1 MKALVVGGTGLV
13 SASVVQR
20 LVDRGID
27 VSVFNRGLRASGA
40 GDTVRLI
47 RGDRSDALEFAR
59 AFECERFDVVYDMI
73 CYTAEDAE
81 TSARAFA
88 GRARHWRRKPARRN
102 RDVMGIRT
110 RLGGPTPMPLLRSAE
125 PSRRKQR

>member
-13 SASVVQR
+13 SAGVVQQ
-20 LVDRGID
+20 LVARGID

-59 AFECERFDVVYDMI
+59 AFER
-73 CYTAEDAE
+73 
-81 TSARAFA
+81 
-88 GRARHWRRKPARRN
+88 
-102 RDVMGIRT
+102 
-110 RLGGPTPMPLLRSAE
+110 
-125 PSRRKQR
+125 